1 MYNVFVLGFALSVFT
16 NFFSTYSYS
25 YFLEFINYF
34 CKKSPSEMFDWV
46 LHTRQNLNLTLK
58 NLKIVFLHLQ
68 KYRLYKSLVVC
79 TKIQKRIHPN
89 SP

>member
-1 MYNVFVLGFALSVFT
+1 
-16 NFFSTYSYS
+16 
-25 YFLEFINYF
+25 
-34 CKKSPSEMFDWV
+34 MFDWV

-58 NLKIVFLHLQ
+58 NLKIVFLYLQ